1 MLAATHFFEVH
12 SSVYSICQISNRVVA
27 IGLANGYVALYDA
40 TRDVQVGDVFK
51 LEGAAYALEFDFNSN
66 VLFVGSSKGE
76 LVAVN
81 LSNSEI
87 IYRENLRI
95 SIQQIRIQR
104 DQLLVGLANGV
115 LLVFSQELKR
125 IAESPLS
132 QFGIRSMLT
141 FGNERLFVGLKS
153 NEILEIET
161 HFFNVIQSYRLEY
174 DDRPTCLNIALNR
187 QLLFVGTS
195 RGLLHCWK
203 IGADDHKAQ
212 FQLHQGAIYGIEFR
226 AGMVATFG
234 FDKSLKLWDERS
246 FEPKGVF
253 HSVRSLNAGKWLSDS
268 LFIIGGDDKKA
279 TVISVSV

>member
-1 MLAATHFFEVH
+1 MLDATHFFEVH
-12 SSVYSICQISNRVVA
+12 SSVYSICHISHRLVA
-27 IGLANGYVALYDA
+27 IGLANGYVALYDDELDA
-40 TRDVQVGDVFK
+40 QVGDVFK
-51 LEGAAYALEFDFNSN
+51 LEGAVYALEFDPYRN
-66 VLFVGSSKGE
+66 VLFIGSSKGE

-81 LSNSEI
+81 LTNSDI
-87 IYRENLRI
+87 IYRENLGV
-95 SIQQIRIQR
+95 SIQQIRLQR
-104 DQLLVGLANGV
+104 DQLLVGIANGV

-125 IAESPLS
+125 IAEFPLS
-132 QFGIRSMLT
+132 QFGIRYMVT
-141 FGNERLFVGLKS
+141 FGDERVFVGLKS

-161 HFFNVIQSYRLEY
+161 NFFNVVQTYILEENE
-174 DDRPTCLNIALNR
+174 RPTCLHVALNR
-187 QLLFVGTS
+187 QLLFVGTN

-203 IGADDHKAQ
+203 IGAADHKVQ
-212 FQLHQGAIYGIEFR
+212 FQLHQGAIYGLEIQ
-226 AGMVATFG
+226 AGTIASFG